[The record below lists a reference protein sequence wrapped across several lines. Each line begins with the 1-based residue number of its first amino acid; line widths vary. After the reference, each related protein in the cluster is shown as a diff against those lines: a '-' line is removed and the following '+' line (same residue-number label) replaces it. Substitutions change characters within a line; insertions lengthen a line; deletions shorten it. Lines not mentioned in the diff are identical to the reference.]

1 MASIVWISYTTR
13 GWYLLANVNCISFV
27 SKSINLTEILSIF
40 LSHIPT
46 TNLRNLRI
54 FIFFILNREIDSFTQ
69 YKH

>member
-40 LSHIPT
+40 LSHI
-46 TNLRNLRI
+46 LQIYEIYESL
-54 FIFFILNREIDSFTQ
+54 FFLF
-69 YKH
+69 